1 MNETVKLYERIV
13 MNIGELIEV
22 SGYRNDYLAGKLGLT
37 TVNFSAKKK
46 RKTFTLEEIRKLA
59 YIIDNDDVQD
69 YLLALEMEARQG
81 EETITYDEFAKEMG
95 WK

>member
-1 MNETVKLYERIV
+1 MNETIKSYERIV
-13 MNIGELIEV
+13 MNISELIEV

-37 TVNFSAKKK
+37 TVNFSAKKR
-46 RKTFTLEEIRKLA
+46 RKTFTLEEIQKLA

-69 YLLALEMEARQG
+69 YLLALEMDARQG
-81 EETITYDEFAKEMG
+81 EETITYEEFMKKAG